1 MSHPFINMPTNWG
14 ISWHFSFLIHFE
26 LQPLRYTSTHQ
37 ISDPDDGEMTGE
49 KLRLPP
55 GPAAHISE
63 TICKDD
69 ASISWRSVPVPI
81 DPNWAEGFFEAAS
94 VEARP
99 VVEDVESYS
108 YTYQILPIKSSK

>member
-1 MSHPFINMPTNWG
+1 MA
-14 ISWHFSFLIHFE
+14 FLILDQFWTAAIAVH
-26 LQPLRYTSTHQ
+26 LNP

-81 DPNWAEGFFEAAS
+81 DPYRPKLGRGFFETAS

-99 VVEDVESYS
+99 VVEDVDSYS
-108 YTYQILPIKSSK
+108 YTYQFLPIESSN